1 MRRSLS
7 QSELFRLITENAE
20 DMIAVVDMAGNRLY
34 NSPAY
39 QRVLGY
45 TAEELQST
53 SSFEQIHPDDR
64 PKILQAAR
72 EAKQTGRGKR
82 LEYRMRHKDGG
93 WRYLESTASAVRN
106 AKGEIVKLVIVNRDV
121 TERKLTQIA
130 LQESEER
137 QARLLQTIPMT
148 LYSMKVPRK
157 NGMLWISENVER
169 VTGYGAAQF
178 MNHADFWLSKLH
190 PDDLESVVMSDLEL
204 YTRGH
209 VQREYR
215 WLCADETYH
224 WFLDQSAVL
233 REANGAPKQIN
244 GSWLDVTER
253 KMAAEA
259 LGKAH
264 EETGRL
270 FSSISSILIGLDEK
284 GVVTRWN
291 ASAEET
297 FGVTAAEIVDRGLR
311 DARIDWLDGDVWERI
326 QRARRAGGPNRIEEL
341 RFRDGHGRVRSLA
354 LTVHPVCADAE
365 QQAGY
370 LVLCSEITEQRLLE
384 DQLRQAQKLEAIG
397 QLAAG
402 VAHEINTPTQYVGDN
417 IHFLRESWGGLGPL
431 LEQTR
436 KLGSVA
442 PTEEAFSNWREEMQR
457 LVAAA
462 DLDYLCAEIPNAIQQ
477 STEGVK
483 RVAEI
488 IRAMRDFSHP
498 GKLQKVPENLNDAI
512 QTTITVAQNEWKY
525 VADMVT
531 DLDSALP
538 LVPCL
543 AADFKQAMLNLILN
557 ASQAIGELPGA
568 GGQNKGRISIRSRRD
583 DVWAEIR
590 VEDTGPGIPKEIRSK
605 IFDPFFTTKDPGKG
619 TGQGLAIVHAAIV
632 KKHQGKVWF
641 ETEIGKGTTFI
652 VQLPLEDPQSN
663 A

>member
-1 MRRSLS
+1 
-7 QSELFRLITENAE
+7 
-20 DMIAVVDMAGNRLY
+20 
-34 NSPAY
+34 
-39 QRVLGY
+39 
-45 TAEELQST
+45 
-53 SSFEQIHPDDR
+53 
-64 PKILQAAR
+64 
-72 EAKQTGRGKR
+72 
-82 LEYRMRHKDGG
+82 
-93 WRYLESTASAVRN
+93 
-106 AKGEIVKLVIVNRDV
+106 
-121 TERKLTQIA
+121 
-130 LQESEER
+130 
-137 QARLLQTIPMT
+137 
-148 LYSMKVPRK
+148 
-157 NGMLWISENVER
+157 
-169 VTGYGAAQF
+169 
-178 MNHADFWLSKLH
+178 
-190 PDDLESVVMSDLEL
+190 
-204 YTRGH
+204 
-209 VQREYR
+209 
-215 WLCADETYH
+215 
-224 WFLDQSAVL
+224 
-233 REANGAPKQIN
+233 
-244 GSWLDVTER
+244 
-253 KMAAEA
+253 
-259 LGKAH
+259 
-264 EETGRL
+264 
-270 FSSISSILIGLDEK
+270 
-284 GVVTRWN
+284 
-291 ASAEET
+291 
-297 FGVTAAEIVDRGLR
+297 
-311 DARIDWLDGDVWERI
+311 
-326 QRARRAGGPNRIEEL
+326 
-341 RFRDGHGRVRSLA
+341 
-354 LTVHPVCADAE
+354 
-365 QQAGY
+365 
-370 LVLCSEITEQRLLE
+370 
-384 DQLRQAQKLEAIG
+384 
-397 QLAAG
+397 
-402 VAHEINTPTQYVGDN
+402 
-417 IHFLRESWGGLGPL
+417 
-431 LEQTR
+431 
-436 KLGSVA
+436 SVA

>member
-1 MRRSLS
+1 
-7 QSELFRLITENAE
+7 
-20 DMIAVVDMAGNRLY
+20 MIAVVDMAGNRLY

-45 TAEELQST
+45 TTEELQST
-53 SSFEQIHPDDR
+53 SSFQQIHPDDR
-64 PKILQAAR
+64 PKILEAAR
-72 EAKQTGRGKR
+72 EAKETGRGRR

-106 AKGEIVKLVIVNRDV
+106 EKGEIVKLVIVNRDV

-137 QARLLQTIPMT
+137 QARLLQTVPIT

-157 NGMLWISENVER
+157 KGMLWISENVER

-190 PDDLESVVMSDLEL
+190 PDNLESVVMSDLEL
-204 YTRGH
+204 YTKGH

-215 WLCADETYH
+215 WLCADEKYH

-233 REANGAPKQIN
+233 RESNGAPKQIN

-259 LGKAH
+259 LREAH
-264 EETGRL
+264 EETERL
-270 FSSISSILIGLDEK
+270 FSSISSILIGLDES

-297 FGVTAAEIVDRGLR
+297 FGITSAEIADRGLR
-311 DARIDWLDGDVWERI
+311 DAGIDWLDCDVWERL
-326 QRARRAGGPNRIEEL
+326 QKARRAGGPNRIEEL
-341 RFRDGHGRVRSLA
+341 RFRDKHGHARSLA
-354 LTVHPVCADAE
+354 LMVHPVCGDDE
-365 QQAGY
+365 QRSGY
-370 LVLCSEITEQRLLE
+370 LVLGSEITEQRLLE

-417 IHFLRESWGGLGPL
+417 IHFLRESWGSLIPL
-431 LEQTR
+431 LDQTR
-436 KLGSVA
+436 KLVSLS
-442 PTEEAFSNWREEMQR
+442 PTEEALSNWCEEMQQ

-462 DLDYLCAEIPNAIQQ
+462 DLEYLCAEIPNAIQQ

-498 GKLQKVPENLNDAI
+498 GNLQKAPENLNDAI

-525 VADMVT
+525 LADVVAD
-531 DLDSALP
+531 LDPDLP

-568 GGQNKGRISIRSRRD
+568 GRQNKGCISIRSRRD
-583 DVWAEIR
+583 HGWAEIR
-590 VEDTGPGIPKEIRSK
+590 VQDTGPGIPEEIRSK
-605 IFDPFFTTKDPGKG
+605 FFDPFFTTKEPGKG

-641 ETEIGKGTTFI
+641 ETEVGKGTTFI
-652 VQLPLEDPQSN
+652 VRLPLEDPQNS